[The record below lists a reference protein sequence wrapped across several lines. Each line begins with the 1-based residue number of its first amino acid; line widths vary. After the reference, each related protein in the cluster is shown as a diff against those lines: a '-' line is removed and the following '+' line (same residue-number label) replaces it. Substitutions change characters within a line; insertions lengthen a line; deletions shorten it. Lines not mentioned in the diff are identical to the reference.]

1 MDTRRHEN
9 RKVHFSPNFGYK
21 IFLEAS
27 ALLDLDIVPSYNL
40 VQYQG
45 NMTIE
50 PSENCKNPNFG
61 PTDFFSRILLLLV
74 VRQGFKLS
82 TYAILRRTNEQN
94 LRKWQK
100 KLILGLILAHFGQ
113 NLVTKIFFRGLY
125 L

>member
-1 MDTRRHEN
+1 M
-9 RKVHFSPNFGYK
+9 
-21 IFLEAS
+21 
-27 ALLDLDIVPSYNL
+27 LDIVPSYNL

-45 NMTIE
+45 NMTTE

-61 PTDFFSRILLLLV
+61 PTDFFSWILLLLV

-82 TYAILRRTNEQN
+82 SYAILGKTNEPN